1 MSIFR
6 RNDEIYFYYDE
17 IPDGEV
23 CFLYYNE
30 TPDDE
35 VCLSKKEMKEELI
48 KYPNLKRVWKKL

>member
-1 MSIFR
+1 MSILR
-6 RNDEIYFYYDE
+6 KNDEIFLYYNE
-17 IPDGEV
+17 ILDNEV

-30 TPDDE
+30 IADDE